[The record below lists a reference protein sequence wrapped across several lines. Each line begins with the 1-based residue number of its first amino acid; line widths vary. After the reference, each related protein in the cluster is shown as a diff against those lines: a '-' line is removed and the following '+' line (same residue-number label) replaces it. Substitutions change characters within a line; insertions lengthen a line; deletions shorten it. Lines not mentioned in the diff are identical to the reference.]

1 MNVKYSNS
9 HFGKLKS
16 GIKTY
21 IEINLKFPP
30 NVVDNSS
37 DGNSFLHKLL
47 LTNTQVSRLGI
58 AFGNNSAANIELAK
72 TQLHKIGLSG
82 GFLGRYLGPGLKIGL
97 SLKKNALKPL
107 VKSVLMPLR
116 LTAAHEQQMQLFV

>member
-1 MNVKYSNS
+1 M

-16 GIKTY
+16 GIKTN
-21 IEINLKFPP
+21 IEIILKFPP

-47 LTNTQVSRLGI
+47 LTNTQVS
-58 AFGNNSAANIELAK
+58 AANIELAK

-82 GFLGRYLGPGLKIGL
+82 GFLGWYLGPVLKIGL
-97 SLKKNALKPL
+97 SLKKNVLKPL